1 MTGILKTIQKALTNN
16 WMLKILAFVIAAI
29 VWLAVINVNDPT
41 KTVTIYNIPITMV
54 NEEAIIQNN
63 QVYSVEGNARVN
75 VTVSG
80 RRSIVE
86 SLNADSF
93 VAEASLNELSVT
105 NSVPVTIM
113 LKNLDLASKLT
124 ISKQSVTQLTLNI
137 EDVETKTYAVEENI
151 VGAVSKNYELGQVEL
166 ARNKIDV
173 TAPESVH
180 NHIDK
185 VVVNVD
191 VDGLSAD
198 YTDKFR
204 VVLLDKSGNRIE
216 QNDNVVLSRNRIQVS
231 VSVLKL
237 IKVPIVVEIT
247 GTLSEGY
254 ELVSVTTDPEEI
266 TLAGP
271 AAIVDTITEF
281 TISGE
286 DTDISMLTDSVERS
300 INLIDYLTSGVYIR
314 GTAEATLTIDV
325 EGDITREYTY
335 KASDIDI
342 RDLSAD
348 SNAEITSTDIKI
360 TVSGKERD
368 FEDITADSFKA
379 AISLKDLKK
388 GKRNVELLLEI
399 PEGLKL
405 VSSDKVK
412 VTISEKSN

>member
-1 MTGILKTIQKALTNN
+1 MF
-16 WMLKILAFVIAAI
+16 KILAFVIAAI

-63 QVYSVEGNARVN
+63 QVYSVEGNAKVN

-124 ISKQSVTQLTLNI
+124 ISKQSLTQLTLNI
-137 EDVETKTYAVEENI
+137 EDVETKTYAVEGNI
-151 VGAVSKNYELGQVEL
+151 VGAVSKNFELGEVEL

-180 NHIDK
+180 NQIDK

-204 VVLLDKSGNRIE
+204 VVLLDRSGNRIE
-216 QNDNVVLSRNRIQVS
+216 QNDNVVLSRNKIQVS

-237 IKVPIVVEIT
+237 IKVPIVVE
-247 GTLSEGY
+247 
-254 ELVSVTTDPEEI
+254 
-266 TLAGP
+266 
-271 AAIVDTITEF
+271 
-281 TISGE
+281 
-286 DTDISMLTDSVERS
+286 
-300 INLIDYLTSGVYIR
+300 
-314 GTAEATLTIDV
+314 
-325 EGDITREYTY
+325 
-335 KASDIDI
+335 
-342 RDLSAD
+342 
-348 SNAEITSTDIKI
+348 
-360 TVSGKERD
+360 
-368 FEDITADSFKA
+368 
-379 AISLKDLKK
+379 
-388 GKRNVELLLEI
+388 
-399 PEGLKL
+399 
-405 VSSDKVK
+405 
-412 VTISEKSN
+412 